1 MQGKTPVVRAVVVCA
16 ALLLLATAASAADM
30 WIGTWKLNVAKSVF
44 SPGPAPKSQTLTF
57 EVAQGG
63 IKLSSETVGA
73 DGATTRGTYVGKFD
87 GTAVPWAGNP
97 DADTATPK
105 RIDDSTYENVWTKGG
120 KVTMTAKATVSKDG
134 KTLTITQTG
143 TNAQGKPVNNVVV
156 LERQ

>member
-1 MQGKTPVVRAVVVCA
+1 MQRRVPGFRAFVVCA

-44 SPGPAPKSQTLTF
+44 SPGPAPKSQTITF
-57 EVAQGG
+57 ETTPGG
-63 IKLSSETVGA
+63 TKLSSETVTA
-73 DGATTRGTYVGKFD
+73 DGTKVAGSYVSTFD

-97 DADTATPK
+97 DADTASPK
-105 RIDDSTYENVWTKGG
+105 RIDDYTYENVWKKGG
-120 KVTMTAKATVSKDG
+120 KVTMTARATVSKDG
-134 KTLTITQTG
+134 KTLTLTQTG